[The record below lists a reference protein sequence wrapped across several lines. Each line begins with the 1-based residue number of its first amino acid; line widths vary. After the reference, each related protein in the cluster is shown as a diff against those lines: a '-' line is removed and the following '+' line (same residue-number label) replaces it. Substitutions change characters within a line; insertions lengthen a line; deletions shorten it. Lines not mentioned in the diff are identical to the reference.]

1 VCVPASQDLIQ
12 RLFELFDNPSL
23 NTFVEFMRE
32 NIVGTIIV
40 LSLLLWV
47 PASFFL
53 SVFDAYLW
61 RKHKRVAREY
71 EADLQDAEM
80 EDEDDLFE
88 YDNVFEE
95 MKHSQPGILRPEAKI
110 ALMRMDSGASDDYF
124 GGDDL
129 GPLTP
134 RVPVTASG
142 PYSGFW
148 EHRLSTIT
156 EESAGIFNPER
167 DNIHLYS
174 ISRTPRGSGG
184 EGASFLQRSSFDSES
199 AAGTLV

>member
-1 VCVPASQDLIQ
+1 
-12 RLFELFDNPSL
+12 
-23 NTFVEFMRE
+23 MRE

-40 LSLLLWV
+40 LSLFLWV

-53 SVFDAYLW
+53 SVFVSFSFSLYFELVDLNNDASLTPSQDAYLW

-80 EDEDDLFE
+80 EDEDDLFK

-95 MKHSQPGILRPEAKI
+95 MEHSQPGILRPEAKI

-174 ISRTPRGSGG
+174 ISRTLRGSGG